1 MTRSVRHLAPAAL
14 LTLLP
19 LAGCGG
25 AGPEPSAAPSPSPS
39 APASAVSAAPVDVS
53 AELTALEEEFDARLG
68 VYAVDTGTGA
78 EIAHRADERFAYA
91 STHKALSAGALLE
104 RNTLEEMERVV
115 TYTED
120 DLVGWTPITE
130 QHVDTGMTLLEV
142 VDAAVRYSDNTAA
155 NLALEELGGPQGF
168 EDALRGIGDEVIEA
182 ERWEPDLSEYTPGDV
197 RDTSTPRAMATS
209 LRAYTLGDVLPED
222 RREVLVD
229 MLLRN
234 TTGDATIRAG
244 VPEGWTVGDK
254 TGAASH
260 GTRNDIGLLW
270 PREGDEPIVVAVM
283 SSREE
288 EDAERRDEL
297 IAAAAGVV
305 ADALR

>member
-1 MTRSVRHLAPAAL
+1 MTKRSFRRLAPAAL
-14 LTLLP
+14 VALFP
-19 LAGCGG
+19 LVGCGT
-25 AGPEPSAAPSPSPS
+25 AAPEAAAAPSPQPT
-39 APASAVSAAPVDVS
+39 ASAAAPTVDVP
-53 AELTALEEEFDARLG
+53 AELAALEEEFDARLG
-68 VYAVDTGTGA
+68 VYAIDTGTGA
-78 EIAHRADERFAYA
+78 EIAHRADDRFAYA
-91 STHKALSAGALLE
+91 STHKALSAGAILE

-120 DLVGWTPITE
+120 DLVGYTPITE

-142 VDAAVRYSDNTAA
+142 IDAAVRYSDNTAA

-182 ERWEPDLSEYTPGDV
+182 ERWEPDLSEHTPGEV

-209 LRAYTLGDVLPED
+209 LRAYTLGDVLPQD

-234 TTGDATIRAG
+234 TTGDRTIRAG

-254 TGAASH
+254 TGSANY
-260 GTRNDIGLLW
+260 GTRNNIGLLW
-270 PREGDEPIVVAVM
+270 PQEGDEPIVLAIM
-283 SSREE
+283 SSRSE

-305 ADALR
+305 ADAMR

>member
-1 MTRSVRHLAPAAL
+1 MTARSARHLAPAAL
-14 LTLLP
+14 LVLLP

-25 AGPEPSAAPSPSPS
+25 ADRDTAQEPAPSASPP
-39 APASAVSAAPVDVS
+39 APASPVDVS
-53 AELTALEEEFDARLG
+53 AELAALEEEFDAHLG

-78 EIAHRADERFAYA
+78 EIAHNADDRFAYA
-91 STHKALSAGALLE
+91 STHKALSAGAILE
-104 RNTLEEMERVV
+104 RNTLEEMEEVV
-115 TYTED
+115 TFTED
-120 DLVGWTPITE
+120 DLVGWTPVTE

-142 VDAAVRYSDNTAA
+142 IDAAVRHSDNTAA

-182 ERWEPDLSEYTPGDV
+182 ERWEPDLSEHTPGEE
-197 RDTSTPRAMATS
+197 RDTSTPRAMAAS
-209 LRAYTLGDVLPED
+209 LEAYTLGDVLPEEKQD
-222 RREVLVD
+222 VLID
-229 MLLRN
+229 LLLRN

-254 TGAASH
+254 TGSANY
-260 GTRNDIGLLW
+260 GTRNNIALLW
-270 PREGDEPIVVAVM
+270 PAEGEEPIVLAIM
-283 SSREE
+283 SSRDE

-297 IAAAAGVV
+297 IAETAGVV